1 MVSET
6 LPKLPVIN
14 LSNENLKPG
23 TSDWISTCNDVTKAL
38 EEYGCFV
45 AVYDRVPVELHNA
58 VFSAAEELFTLP
70 METKRKNTSDKP
82 YFGFVGGNPIVPLH
96 ESLGIDH
103 GNTIES
109 VQSFTS
115 LMWPIGNNHF
125 SESMLSY
132 AKLVAELDQMVKKMV
147 FESYGVGKYYESHI
161 ESTSYL
167 LRPNKYRP
175 PMDKETNIGVSSHT
189 DKTFITILHQNHVNG
204 LQTKVRDGKWISF
217 DDASPSSFVAWSND
231 RIHSPNHQVI
241 MNGDEV
247 RYSLALFS
255 FSNEMVKVPEEL
267 VDDEHPLKFKP
278 FDHFELLQH
287 YYTDTGRS
295 SECTVRN
302 HYAI

>member
-14 LSNENLKPG
+14 LSDENLKPG
-23 TSDWISTCNDVTKAL
+23 TSDWISTCNDVIKAL
-38 EEYGCFV
+38 EEYGCFI

-58 VFSAAEELFTLP
+58 VLSAAEELFTLP
-70 METKRKNTSDKP
+70 VETS
-82 YFGFVGGNPIVPLH
+82 YGFVGGNVLIPLH
-96 ESLGIDH
+96 ESLGIIH
-103 GNTIES
+103 PNTIES

-115 LMWPIGNNHF
+115 LMWPSGNDHF
-125 SESMLSY
+125 SESIFSY

-175 PMDKETNIGVSSHT
+175 PVEKETNIGVTSHT
-189 DKTFITILHQNHVNG
+189 DKSFMTIFHQNHANG
-204 LQTKVRDGKWISF
+204 LQTKARDGKWISF
-217 DDASPSSFVAWSND
+217 EDASPSSFIVMAGESFLAWSND
-231 RIHSPNHQVI
+231 RIHAPNHRVI

-255 FSNEMVKVPEEL
+255 FSDEMVKVPEEL
-267 VDDEHPLKFKP
+267 VDDKHPLKFKP
-278 FDHFELLQH
+278 FNRSELLQH
-287 YYTDTGRS
+287 YYTARRRI

-302 HYAI
+302 HFAI